1 MKKSEKTKEKS
12 SEVGGDLYPENNS
25 IEKGLK
31 HLPCIVPTDSCQRC
45 ETETRDEEAFR
56 QTLKRILS
64 TIIAP
69 ETVAQAVKS
78 TPLGEKI
85 TYQEAI
91 LIAQVLKA
99 SNGDTQAASFIRDT
113 SGNKLK
119 DANGESCVDIRTF
132 ETL

>member
-1 MKKSEKTKEKS
+1 MKKSEKTKEKTAT
-12 SEVGGDLYPENNS
+12 VGGDLYPENNS
-25 IEKGLK
+25 LEKGLK
-31 HLPCIVPTDSCQRC
+31 HLPFIDSN
-45 ETETRDEEAFR
+45 TPYTSIDVETRDSEAFR
-56 QTLKRILS
+56 ETLKRILS

-119 DANGESCVDIRTF
+119 DANGELCVDLRTF